1 MIPVQWRL
9 MDSLIALTGETMF
22 SLQQTLLFILIN
34 DFALL
39 TLLIGAFV
47 GVFAAIS
54 VSGGDNEND

>member
-22 SLQQTLLFILIN
+22 SLQQTLLFILLN

-47 GVFAAIS
+47 GVFAAIYT
-54 VSGGDNEND
+54 GGDEDGQ

>member
-1 MIPVQWRL
+1 

-54 VSGGDNEND
+54 VSGGNDEND

>member
-9 MDSLIALTGETMF
+9 MDSLIALTGDTVF
-22 SLQQTLLFILIN
+22 SLQQTLLFILLN

-54 VSGGDNEND
+54 VSGGNDD

>member
-22 SLQQTLLFILIN
+22 SLQQTLLFILLN

-54 VSGGDNEND
+54 VSGGNDEND

>member
-54 VSGGDNEND
+54 VSGGNDEND

>member
-9 MDSLIALTGETMF
+9 MNSLIALTGDTVF
-22 SLQQTLLFILIN
+22 SLQQTLLFILLN

-39 TLLIGAFV
+39 ILLIGAFV

-54 VSGGDNEND
+54 VSGGDENGQ